1 VLAATGAVGAS
12 ARTIT
17 GGAIALL
24 TAGGTLVGL
33 SRRRHSTSLA
43 VDC

>member
-1 VLAATGAVGAS
+1 M
-12 ARTIT
+12 T

-33 SRRRHSTSLA
+33 ARRRRSTSLTA
-43 VDC
+43 DG